1 MICLKK
7 TLTILLVLVLL
18 LSCLPVG
25 AAAAGGKETKR
36 AIAIVYDN
44 SGSMYIGS
52 EEQRKAWCQAT
63 YATEAFAAMMNPS
76 DVLRVY
82 PMNPIEVEGKT
93 YTYDQPLE
101 VNQKSASTIRKI
113 FSKPGDTHIETIAA
127 GCEDIL
133 TVNADEYWLVVVTD
147 GDEFYRDG
155 KGLGKSKTVTEL
167 EKDLSASREKLN
179 VMYLGMGSQTAMP
192 KDVTGSYYYEAKKT
206 QNGAQVLEALNSM
219 CNTIFGRD
227 TLPDIGSSVNFDL
240 SMKKLI
246 LFVQGDGIK
255 NVKLGSLKPDSTV
268 EMKYSELGAGGSYA
282 SKFVVDTSLQ
292 GQLLTFT
299 DVDAGNY
306 TLSYEGQVSSI
317 DCYYE
322 PDVEVQMELLDAAGN
337 PVDPNGELIYGTYQI
352 RYNLVDK
359 NGKPVESKLLKETK
373 YTIKYTQNGQQKT
386 YEADK
391 GGVLKLEMKEGDTLE
406 DASVKVVYLGGY
418 SREKTAADL
427 KWPKWT
433 FVAPEAGWLDATI
446 SGGSAEYKLSQ
457 MSAGEP
463 FKVQFIYEG
472 APLSTAELKR
482 LEKDQLKINV
492 QGGNAGYTYE
502 IKDDAVFVSPK
513 PSDVLYD
520 TECGGYELNV
530 SFTYYNKDNKATN
543 QATATGAFQ
552 IKDDSRQLG
561 MMVSAPQTYYEISKI
576 AQSKAITLH
585 FDYSGQSLT
594 QEELAAL
601 NLTYDAQG
609 VTLIREDDPANSAV
623 HFRLD
628 ASNPPAEGKYRIS
641 FAATGVNEVGREQ
654 SCDGRV
660 SIEVSALPLWLKI
673 LIPIL
678 IAILIAVL
686 IWLYLNM
693 KVLPE
698 FIKLENESFTID
710 GGAVAGCTCT
720 FSGANKKTGKI
731 IVKSGSDPAGDPT
744 GTLGITLNVTALT
757 NRVTPVSSKRYRID
771 SYSLANKT
779 HVLGWE
785 LGSKAFEPDPEN
797 PSVFV
802 DVNTGKPF
810 EPFSIGANTQFNISS
825 SSPSVSANFNG
836 AIVAKG
842 KKNKR

>member
-1 MICLKK
+1 MKK

-82 PMNPIEVEGKT
+82 PMNPIEVDGKT

-133 TVNADEYWLVVVTD
+133 TVKADEYWLVVVTD
-147 GDEFYRDG
+147 GDEFYRNG
-155 KGLGKSKTVTEL
+155 KGLGKSKTVSEL

-227 TLPDIGSSVNFDL
+227 TLPDVGSTVSFDL
-240 SMKKLI
+240 SMNKLI

-255 NVKLGSLKPDSTV
+255 NVKLGNLKPDSTV

-282 SKFVVDTSLQ
+282 TKFVVDTSLQ

-299 DVDAGNY
+299 NVDAGDFA
-306 TLSYEGQVSSI
+306 LSYEGQVSSI

-322 PDVEVQMELLDAAGN
+322 PDVDVQMTLTDEAGN
-337 PVDPNGELIYGTYQI
+337 PVPSDTDPIYGTYYVH
-352 RYNLVDK
+352 YNLVDK

-373 YTIKYTQNGQQKT
+373 YTIKYTQNGQQKVL
-386 YEADK
+386 EADK
-391 GGVLKLEMKEGDTLE
+391 GGKLKLDMKEGDTLE

-427 KWPKWT
+427 KWPKFT
-433 FVAPEAGWLDATI
+433 FVAPEAGWLNAKM

-457 MSAGEP
+457 ISAGEA
-463 FKVQFIYEG
+463 FKAEFVYDG
-472 APLSTAELKR
+472 AALTDAQLKKG
-482 LEKDQLKINV
+482 EKDHLKINIE
-492 QGGNAGYTYE
+492 GGNAGYTYE
-502 IKDDAVFVSPK
+502 IKDNAVYVTPKAYDVQYETDCGKYTVHVS
-513 PSDVLYD
+513 Y
-520 TECGGYELNV
+520 
-530 SFTYYNKDNKATN
+530 TYYNDDNKATN
-543 QATATGAFQ
+543 QATASGSFE
-552 IKDDSRQLG
+552 IKDDSRQLK
-561 MMVSAPQTYYEISKI
+561 MMLSAPQNYYELSKLAEGKPI
-576 AQSKAITLH
+576 ILH
-585 FDYSGQSLT
+585 FDYSGDDLT
-594 QEELAAL
+594 EEELNAL
-601 NLTYDAQG
+601 NITYNAEG
-609 VTLIREDDPANSAV
+609 LTLIKEVKAEESAV

-628 ASNPPAEGKYRIS
+628 PSNPPAEGKYKLS

-654 SCDGRV
+654 SCEGRC
-660 SIEVSALPLWLKI
+660 SIEISALPLWLKI

-678 IAILIAVL
+678 IIAAIITLIVL
-686 IWLYLNM
+686 ILNQ
-693 KVLPE
+693 KVLPKKMVLQNIHFKVSGPAITKGGNAIMQAPGKKRSAITITTPASVYAGAKQTFTLE
-698 FIKLENESFTID
+698 LVAETNRITPYNQKKYMIEKVTVGKYVYEYDIKGIKYQRD
-710 GGAVAGCTCT
+710 R
-720 FSGANKKTGKI
+720 KTGQFMGPGK
-731 IVKSGSDPAGDPT
+731 
-744 GTLGITLNVTALT
+744 
-757 NRVTPVSSKRYRID
+757 
-771 SYSLANKT
+771 
-779 HVLGWE
+779 
-785 LGSKAFEPDPEN
+785 
-797 PSVFV
+797 
-802 DVNTGKPF
+802 KPF
-810 EPFSIGANTQFNISS
+810 KPIMAGPGTVIG
-825 SSPSVSANFNG
+825 VK
-836 AIVAKG
+836 AKTIEG
-842 KKNKR
+842 NNVNYSCKLVNSK

>member
-1 MICLKK
+1 MKK

-82 PMNPIEVEGKT
+82 PMNPIEVDGKT

-133 TVNADEYWLVVVTD
+133 TVKADEYWLVVVTD
-147 GDEFYRDG
+147 GDEFYRNG
-155 KGLGKSKTVTEL
+155 KGLGKSKTVSEL

-227 TLPDIGSSVNFDL
+227 TLPDVGSTVSFDL
-240 SMKKLI
+240 SMNKLI

-255 NVKLGSLKPDSTV
+255 NVKLGNLKPDSTV

-282 SKFVVDTSLQ
+282 TKFVVDTSLQ

-299 DVDAGNY
+299 NVDAGDFA
-306 TLSYEGQVSSI
+306 LSYEGQVSSI

-322 PDVEVQMELLDAAGN
+322 PDVDVQMTLTDEAGN
-337 PVDPNGELIYGTYQI
+337 PVPSDTDPIYGTYYVH
-352 RYNLVDK
+352 YNLVDK

-373 YTIKYTQNGQQKT
+373 YTIKYTQNGQQKVL
-386 YEADK
+386 EADK
-391 GGVLKLEMKEGDTLE
+391 GGKLKLDMKEGDTLE

-427 KWPKWT
+427 KWPKFT
-433 FVAPEAGWLDATI
+433 FVAPEAGWLNAKM
-446 SGGSAEYKLSQ
+446 SGGSSEYKLSQ
-457 MSAGEP
+457 VSAGEA
-463 FKVQFIYEG
+463 FKAEFVYDG
-472 APLSTAELKR
+472 APLTDAQLKKG
-482 LEKDQLKINV
+482 EKDHLKINIE
-492 QGGNAGYTYE
+492 GGNAGYTYE
-502 IKDDAVFVSPK
+502 IKDNAVYVTPKAYDVQYETDCGKYTVHVS
-513 PSDVLYD
+513 Y
-520 TECGGYELNV
+520 
-530 SFTYYNKDNKATN
+530 TYYNDDNKATN
-543 QATATGAFQ
+543 QATASGSFE
-552 IKDDSRQLG
+552 IKDDSRQLK
-561 MMVSAPQTYYEISKI
+561 MMLSAPQNYYELSKLAEGKPI
-576 AQSKAITLH
+576 ILH
-585 FDYSGQSLT
+585 FDYSGDDLT
-594 QEELAAL
+594 EEELNAL
-601 NLTYDAQG
+601 NITYNAEG
-609 VTLIREDDPANSAV
+609 LTLIKEVKAEESAV

-628 ASNPPAEGKYRIS
+628 PSNPPAEGKYKLS
-641 FAATGVNEVGREQ
+641 FAAAGVNEVGREQ
-654 SCDGRV
+654 SCEGRC
-660 SIEVSALPLWLKI
+660 SIEISALPLWLKI

-678 IAILIAVL
+678 IIAAIITLIVL
-686 IWLYLNM
+686 ILNQ
-693 KVLPE
+693 KVLPKKMVLQNIHFKVTGPAITKGGNAIMQAPGKKRSAITITTPASVYAGAKQTFTLE
-698 FIKLENESFTID
+698 LVAETNRITPYNQKKYMIEKVTVGKYVYEYDIKGIKYQRD
-710 GGAVAGCTCT
+710 R
-720 FSGANKKTGKI
+720 KTGQFMGPGK
-731 IVKSGSDPAGDPT
+731 
-744 GTLGITLNVTALT
+744 
-757 NRVTPVSSKRYRID
+757 
-771 SYSLANKT
+771 
-779 HVLGWE
+779 
-785 LGSKAFEPDPEN
+785 
-797 PSVFV
+797 
-802 DVNTGKPF
+802 KPF
-810 EPFSIGANTQFNISS
+810 KPILAGPGTVIG
-825 SSPSVSANFNG
+825 VK
-836 AIVAKG
+836 AKTIEG
-842 KKNKR
+842 NNVNYSCKLVNSK